1 MSPSLRALLEHV
13 IDYAG
18 LFPPASLPLEVAVRN
33 YDSYRRGPDAWMLG
47 RFVCPAARLAELPP
61 SQPLAVAALGRGGS
75 DAAGF
80 LDGVRQ
86 DLEDIAAFCAPP
98 GRRQGHWWAVGVY
111 ETRLPA
117 GADGRLL
124 AAMARLIEADGPPE
138 V

>member
-1 MSPSLRALLEHV
+1 
-13 IDYAG
+13 
-18 LFPPASLPLEVAVRN
+18 
-33 YDSYRRGPDAWMLG
+33 
-47 RFVCPAARLAELPP
+47 AARLAELPP
-61 SQPLAVAALGRGGS
+61 GQPFAVAALGRGGS

-138 V
+138 VTVFCEATLGPDWRAGIAGVDRKSTRLNSSH